1 MSDKQLF
8 VSPNGNDI
16 QQAGKAYD
24 NTEFIHSRDG
34 RTIRI
39 LSEYLYPEQYFR
51 NHNVENA
58 VVFFGSARTLSEE
71 AFAAKMD
78 LLKSKL
84 DNAQSDQEKDTINNE
99 INSLE
104 NIKFLSKVYSD
115 GVELAKMIAEWSN
128 TLPEEKRM
136 FVCTGGGPGMMEA
149 ANKGA
154 YLASSPNIGLNISL
168 PFEQAPNGY
177 ISDALNFEFHYFFM
191 RKFWFANLAI
201 AMVALPGGFGTLDEL
216 FEILTLKQTTKIS
229 KPLPIVLYC
238 SEFWKK
244 LINFDYLVDVKMINK
259 DDLKLFKFCDS
270 PKEAFDWITSELTKL
285 YDL

>member
-39 LSEYLYPEQYFR
+39 LAEYLYPEQYFR
-51 NHNVENA
+51 NHKVENA

-84 DNAQSDQEKDTINNE
+84 DNAQSDQEKDTIKIE
-99 INSLE
+99 IESLE

-168 PFEQAPNGY
+168 PFEQSPNGY

-191 RKFWFANLAI
+191 RKFWFANLAV

-270 PKEAFDWITSELTKL
+270 PKEAFDWITKELTRL

>member
-39 LSEYLYPEQYFR
+39 LAEYLYPEQYFR
-51 NHNVENA
+51 NHKVENA

-84 DNAQSDQEKDTINNE
+84 DNAQSDQEKDTIKIE
-99 INSLE
+99 IESLE

-168 PFEQAPNGY
+168 PFEQSPNGY

-270 PKEAFDWITSELTKL
+270 PKEAFDWITKELTRL

>member
-39 LSEYLYPEQYFR
+39 LAEYLYPEQYFR
-51 NHNVENA
+51 NHKVENA

-84 DNAQSDQEKDTINNE
+84 DNAQSDQEKNTIKIE
-99 INSLE
+99 IDSLE

-168 PFEQAPNGY
+168 PFEQSPNGY

-191 RKFWFANLAI
+191 RKFWFANLAV

-270 PKEAFDWITSELTKL
+270 PKEAFDWITKELTRL